1 MGGFVRPEG
10 IYTEENM
17 AGKPKRSIDFA
28 GWRTDI
34 FENDTKIDELIEAQ
48 GWIGFSIYFYLC
60 QKAYASDG
68 YFYRWSY
75 TNAATTARRMGGG
88 IRSGTIRQVVGLCLQ
103 IGLFDKRLF
112 DREGILTSRG
122 IQRRYIVAIQKRS
135 FKEVEGKLWL
145 LNEKESEGLIVVP
158 ENSDSLPEDAHSL
171 PGRATKESKVK
182 ESKVKERETAEP
194 FPPPAPEQL
203 IYDYGKENVE
213 KYVRR
218 VINWYSE
225 RGRTVTDL
233 YSKVR
238 EWLEKDGVPKTDH
251 SVDKYKCVINK
262 F

>member
-1 MGGFVRPEG
+1 
-10 IYTEENM
+10 M

-88 IRSGTIRQVVGLCLQ
+88 IGSETIRQVVALCLQ

-112 DREGILTSRG
+112 DREGVLTSRG
-122 IQRRYIVAIQKRS
+122 IQRRYMVAIQKRS

-145 LNEKESEGLIVVP
+145 LNEEESEGLIVVP
-158 ENSDSLPEDAHSL
+158 ENHDSLPEDVHSL
-171 PGRATKESKVK
+171 PENATKESKVK
-182 ESKVKERETAEP
+182 KSKVKERKEKETA
-194 FPPPAPEQL
+194 APVGSAPSPSHQQDL
-203 IYDYGKENVE
+203 DKLVYDYGQAKVDE
-213 KYVRR
+213 YVRR
-218 VINWYSE
+218 VQSWYADK
-225 RGRTVTDL
+225 GKAVGDL
-233 YSKVR
+233 YATVR
-238 EWLEKDGVPKTDH
+238 KWLEQDRVPIDDH
-251 SVDKYKCVINK
+251 EIDKYNVVINQ

>member
-1 MGGFVRPEG
+1 
-10 IYTEENM
+10 M

-88 IRSGTIRQVVGLCLQ
+88 IGSETIKQVVALCLQ

-112 DREGILTSRG
+112 DREGVLTSRG
-122 IQRRYIVAIQKRS
+122 IQRRYMAAIQKRS
-135 FKEVEGKLWL
+135 FKEVEEKLWL
-145 LNEKESEGLIVVP
+145 LNEEESESVIVVP
-158 ENSDSLPEDAHSL
+158 ENTNSLPENANSL
-171 PGRATKESKVK
+171 PENTTKESKVK
-182 ESKVKERETAEP
+182 ESKVKESKGEETASP
-194 FPPPAPEQL
+194 DGSALSPSPNL
-203 IYDYGKENVE
+203 NKLVYDYGQDNVD
-213 KYVRR
+213 KYVQR
-218 VINWYSE
+218 VRSWYAEKGKSPSDLE
-225 RGRTVTDL
+225 GTVR
-233 YSKVR
+233 K
-238 EWLEKDGVPKTDH
+238 WLEQDGVPLVDH
-251 SVDKYKCVINK
+251 SIDKYKAFINK

>member
-1 MGGFVRPEG
+1 
-10 IYTEENM
+10 M

-88 IRSGTIRQVVGLCLQ
+88 IGSETIRQVVALCLQ

-112 DREGILTSRG
+112 DREGVLTSRG
-122 IQRRYIVAIQKRS
+122 IQRRYMVAIQKRS
-135 FKEVEGKLWL
+135 FKEVEEKLWL
-145 LNEKESEGLIVVP
+145 LNEEESEGLIVVP
-158 ENSDSLPEDAHSL
+158 ENRDSLPEDVHSL
-171 PGRATKESKVK
+171 PENTTKESKVK
-182 ESKVKERETAEP
+182 KSKVKERKEKETA
-194 FPPPAPEQL
+194 APVGSAPSPSHQQDL
-203 IYDYGKENVE
+203 DKLVYDYGQAKVDE
-213 KYVRR
+213 YVRR
-218 VINWYSE
+218 VQSWYADK
-225 RGRTVTDL
+225 GKPVGDL
-233 YSKVR
+233 YATVR
-238 EWLEKDGVPKTDH
+238 KWLEQDNVPIEDH
-251 SVDKYKCVINK
+251 EIDKYNIVINK

>member
-1 MGGFVRPEG
+1 
-10 IYTEENM
+10 M

-34 FENDTKIDELIEAQ
+34 FENDSKIDELIEAQ

-88 IRSGTIRQVVGLCLQ
+88 IRSETIRQVVGLCLQ

-145 LNEKESEGLIVVP
+145 LSEEESEGLIVIP
-158 ENSDSLPEDAHSL
+158 ENGHSLPENGHSL
-171 PGRATKESKVK
+171 PERPTKESKVK
-182 ESKVKERETAEP
+182 ESKVKESKGASPTLSDLEAE
-194 FPPPAPEQL
+194 
-203 IYDYGKENVE
+203 YGKDIVDKYASRVRSWYE
-213 KYVRR
+213 KMS
-218 VINWYSE
+218 IALSDLP
-225 RGRTVTDL
+225 GTV
-233 YSKVR
+233 KK
-238 EWLEKDGVPKTDH
+238 WLEKDGVEKYDNM
-251 SVDKYKCVINK
+251 DKYREFINK

>member
-1 MGGFVRPEG
+1 
-10 IYTEENM
+10 M

-88 IRSGTIRQVVGLCLQ
+88 IRSETIRQVVGLCLQ

-122 IQRRYIVAIQKRS
+122 IQRRYIDAIQKRS

-158 ENSDSLPEDAHSL
+158 
-171 PGRATKESKVK
+171 GRATKESKVK
-182 ESKVKERETAEP
+182 ESKVKERETDDP
-194 FPPPAPEQL
+194 FPLPAPEQL
-203 IYDYGKENVE
+203 VYDYGKDKVE
-213 KYVRR
+213 EYVR
-218 VINWYSE
+218 
-225 RGRTVTDL
+225 
-233 YSKVR
+233 KV
-238 EWLEKDGVPKTDH
+238 
-251 SVDKYKCVINK
+251 
-262 F
+262 

>member
-1 MGGFVRPEG
+1 
-10 IYTEENM
+10 M

-88 IRSGTIRQVVGLCLQ
+88 IGSETIRQVVALCLQ

-112 DREGILTSRG
+112 DREGVLTSRG
-122 IQRRYIVAIQKRS
+122 IQRHYMIAIQKRA
-135 FKEVEGKLWL
+135 FKEVEEKLWL
-145 LNEKESEGLIVVP
+145 LNEEESESVIVVP
-158 ENSDSLPEDAHSL
+158 ENANSLPENGDSLPENT
-171 PGRATKESKVK
+171 TKESKVK
-182 ESKVKERETAEP
+182 KSKVKERKEKETA
-194 FPPPAPEQL
+194 APVGSAPSPSHQQDL
-203 IYDYGKENVE
+203 DKLVYDYGQAKVDE
-213 KYVRR
+213 YVRR
-218 VINWYSE
+218 VQSWYADK
-225 RGRTVTDL
+225 GKPGGDL
-233 YSKVR
+233 YAVVR
-238 EWLEKDGVPKTDH
+238 KWLEQDNVPIDDH
-251 SVDKYKCVINK
+251 EIDKYNIVINK

>member
-1 MGGFVRPEG
+1 
-10 IYTEENM
+10 M

-34 FENDTKIDELIEAQ
+34 FENDSKIDELIEAQ

-88 IRSGTIRQVVGLCLQ
+88 IRSETIRQVVGLCLQ

-145 LNEKESEGLIVVP
+145 LSEEESEGLIVIP
-158 ENSDSLPEDAHSL
+158 ENGHSLPENGHSL
-171 PGRATKESKVK
+171 PERPTKESKVK
-182 ESKVKERETAEP
+182 ESKEKESKAASPTLSDLEAE
-194 FPPPAPEQL
+194 
-203 IYDYGKENVE
+203 YGKDIVDKYISRVRNWYTSKSLILSDLPGTVKKWLEQDGVE
-213 KYVRR
+213 KYG
-218 VINWYSE
+218 NS
-225 RGRTVTDL
+225 L
-233 YSKVR
+233 A
-238 EWLEKDGVPKTDH
+238 
-251 SVDKYKCVINK
+251 KYESLINK
-262 F
+262 Y